1 MLREDQLDP
10 DDPSGPES
18 GSGFCHLHLSLL
30 TDYKLNSYLW
40 ILLNQHFTDV
50 LYMSCLMQKRLKT
63 GVISQTLTLGPYL
76 SSVSESH

>member
-1 MLREDQLDP
+1 MREDQLYP

-18 GSGFCHLHLSLL
+18 GSGLCHLHLSLL

-40 ILLNQHFTDV
+40 ILLKSA
-50 LYMSCLMQKRLKT
+50 LYRFVIHELFNAEKIKKP

-76 SSVSESH
+76 SSV

>member
-18 GSGFCHLHLSLL
+18 GSGFRHLHLSLL

-50 LYMSCLMQKRLKT
+50 LYMSCLMQKRL
-63 GVISQTLTLGPYL
+63 
-76 SSVSESH
+76 